1 MIINTIIAVVVIFIV
16 LSISGWVAAFL
27 ARKTPF
33 IYFFIGIMIPV
44 NKHPDIEYNKI
55 IVIIFSLLWAYKLLV
70 TAQKR
75 ILDNQALSH
84 VPNTVNISMS
94 GFITGCLLS
103 TCFNIFIYFFP
114 NIF

>member
-1 MIINTIIAVVVIFIV
+1 MILNTIIAIAVVFIL

-27 ARKTPF
+27 ARATPF
-33 IYFFIGIMIPV
+33 IYFFIGIIVPI
-44 NKHPDIEYNKI
+44 NQNPDIEYNKI
-55 IVIIFSLLWAYKLLV
+55 IVIIISLLWAYKLLDS
-70 TAQKR
+70 AQKR
-75 ILDNQALSH
+75 MLNNQALSH

-94 GFITGCLLS
+94 GFIIGCLLS